1 MRKQLQRV
9 TINMSVDKELHKRMQ
24 LQKKMFGIN
33 WSQIMEQ
40 SLVPIVSLFDKA
52 IKEVER
58 SGETDIT
65 KIRMLFQKVLLEL
78 TGKAYE
84 AHQVIDKDLDRL
96 EANRKKK

>member
-1 MRKQLQRV
+1 MKKQLQRV
-9 TINMSVDKELHKRMQ
+9 TINMSIEKELHKRMQ

-40 SLVPIVSLFDKA
+40 SLIPIVTLFDKA

-58 SGETDIT
+58 SGETDVM

-84 AHQVIDKDLDRL
+84 AHQAIDEDLDKFERTQ
-96 EANRKKK
+96 KKK